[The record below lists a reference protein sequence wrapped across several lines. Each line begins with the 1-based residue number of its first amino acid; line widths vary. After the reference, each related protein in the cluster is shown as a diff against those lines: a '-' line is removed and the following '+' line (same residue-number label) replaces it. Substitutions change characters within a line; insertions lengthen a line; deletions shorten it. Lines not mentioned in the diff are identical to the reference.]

1 MKIRKMK
8 YGFLVIGNLVI
19 ALAIFFLSWALEEVD
34 QPIYS
39 DILNNRLEEPLTI
52 EFFTVIFQ
60 SWFTGF
66 VLALLSGSLFVSG
79 SLLLV
84 AHSITKLRHNKQVN
98 SA

>member
-1 MKIRKMK
+1 MK
-8 YGFLVIGNLVI
+8 YGFLVVGNLVI

-39 DILNNRLEEPLTI
+39 DILTNGLEEPLTVRL
-52 EFFTVIFQ
+52 FTLIFQ
-60 SWFTGF
+60 SWLTGF

-84 AHSITKLRHNKQVN
+84 AHSITKLRYKKEVN
-98 SA
+98 SG